1 MSKVISVLEKM
12 ASDATMNNVSAIAD
26 LVVNSDMNEGQQ
38 QAIIAND
45 VEALVESTAEILKIK
60 FFIPLAVA
68 DDEDEEQANTV
79 ENKTAVNF

>member
-45 VEALVESTAEILKIK
+45 VEALVESTADLTEIHSVFLI
-60 FFIPLAVA
+60 IA